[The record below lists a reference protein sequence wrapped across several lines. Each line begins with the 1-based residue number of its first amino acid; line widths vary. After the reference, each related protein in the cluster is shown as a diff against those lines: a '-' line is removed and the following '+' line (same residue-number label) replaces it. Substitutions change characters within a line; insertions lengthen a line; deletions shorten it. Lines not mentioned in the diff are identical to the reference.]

1 VKNQQQAWNNRQGN
15 AQQVET
21 NLHIG
26 RKISPAFLS
35 DANLHGQGTRD
46 GAWQI
51 SWSNLLTFF
60 ETQGLVVLGGV
71 GAKAQSSWSRCCPG
85 GKFSK
90 ASRNLQS
97 KTGIDILDRTKAD
110 LGKSKW
116 IDYNQL
122 LVSDLRTWNH
132 VAKPNKSQGKT
143 QPEQGLDYI
152 TKAKDKSLGGSK
164 AGKNQGHC
172 GNQVAGKWSFA
183 HTQFFS
189 LEGAK

>member
-1 VKNQQQAWNNRQGN
+1 MKNQEQAWNNRQGD
-15 AQQVET
+15 AQRVET
-21 NLHIG
+21 DLHLG
-26 RKISPAFLS
+26 RKLSPTFLS
-35 DANLHGQGTRD
+35 DANLHGQGTRN

-51 SWSNLLTFF
+51 SWSNLLPFF

-85 GKFSK
+85 GKLSK

-110 LGKSKW
+110 LGNSKW
-116 IDYNQL
+116 IHNNQL
-122 LVSDLRTWNH
+122 LVSDFSAWNY
-132 VAKPNKSQGKT
+132 VAKPNKAQGKT

-164 AGKNQGHC
+164 AGKNQGHHSY
-172 GNQVAGKWSFA
+172 QVARKWSFA
-183 HTQFFS
+183 HTQFVS

>member
-21 NLHIG
+21 NLHLG
-26 RKISPAFLS
+26 RKLSPTFLS

-46 GAWQI
+46 GAWEI
-51 SWSNLLTFF
+51 SGSNLLPLF

-85 GKFSK
+85 GKLSK
-90 ASRNLQS
+90 TSRDLQS
-97 KTGIDILDRTKAD
+97 KAGVDILDRTKAN
-110 LGKSKW
+110 LGNSKW
-116 IDYNQL
+116 IHNNQL
-122 LVSDLRTWNH
+122 LVSDFRTWNN
-132 VAKPNKSQGKT
+132 VAKPNKTQGNT

-152 TKAKDKSLGGSK
+152 TKAKHKSLGSSK
-164 AGKNQGHC
+164 AGKNQGHY
-172 GNQVAGKWSFA
+172 GYQVAGKWSFA
-183 HTQFFS
+183 HTHFVS